1 MNKEYN
7 DNREYNEALDGLRF
21 SGEAKARMVQGLM
34 EAQEKPR
41 RRARRPLSRIAAV
54 GIAAALVL
62 SIGAGAAVV
71 YNKLA
76 SESFAGVFGTAHTEI
91 VDKIGK
97 PIGASAT
104 DNGVTITAEAIIGD
118 KYNYA
123 MVYEIK
129 RDDGTPFDLTGN
141 EYGYLPL
148 HFEDSSTDISYMG
161 GSHGGSFFIDET
173 PGDNVIQFVEMM
185 SVDGELKPG
194 KAKASFQ
201 NLKFNDG
208 NEDYTLIEGKWKF
221 KFDFDFEDTS
231 VSLPAGQTFD
241 LNGMNAKID
250 QITLSPLAVRVDY
263 TVDSEVQWDDD
274 APSGREPE
282 QNRRESQ
289 RYFESLSIVLH
300 KTDGTTMDLTNA
312 GGSISPKN
320 GKTVCQKGQVF
331 DQIMPVEEIASIT
344 VGGIEIPVAQ

>member
-7 DNREYNEALDGLRF
+7 DNREYNEALESLRF
-21 SGEAKARMVQGLM
+21 SADAKARMVQGLM
-34 EAQEKPR
+34 DAQAKPR
-41 RRARRPLSRIAAV
+41 RRARRPFPRIAAV

-62 SIGAGAAVV
+62 SIGAGATVV

-76 SESFAGVFGTAHTEI
+76 SESFSGVFGTAHTEI

-123 MVYEIK
+123 MVYEVR
-129 RDDGTPFDLTGN
+129 RDDGETFDLQGN

-148 HFEDSSTDISYMG
+148 YFESSDTDISFMG
-161 GSHGGSFFIDET
+161 GSHGGAYLIDET
-173 PGDNVIQFVEMM
+173 PGDNVIQYVEMK
-185 SVDGELKPG
+185 SFDKEIKAG
-194 KAKASFQ
+194 KAKASFK

-208 NEDYTLIEGKWKF
+208 NEDYMLIEGEWKF
-221 KFDFDFEDTS
+221 KFNFDFEDTS
-231 VSLPAGQTFD
+231 VSLPAGQTFN

-250 QITLSPLAVRVDY
+250 QITLSPLALRVDY

-289 RYFESLSIVLH
+289 RYFESLPIVLH
-300 KTDGTTMDLTNA
+300 KTDGTELDLTNS
-312 GGSISPKN
+312 GGSIKPKN
-320 GKTVCQKGQVF
+320 GKTECQKGQVF

-344 VGGIEIPVAQ
+344 VAGIEIPVA